1 MGTVK
6 LGFFDCEETEMERA
20 KRVVGMKE
28 REGGAEMETQR
39 DMGERDIGERDGGRS

>member
-20 KRVVGMKE
+20 RRVVGMRE
-28 REGGAEMETQR
+28 RGGGREGDAEVETQR
-39 DMGERDIGERDGGRS
+39 DMGKET